1 MLFYTKTTSGVT
13 VSVQSYFLEDRS
25 NILQRS
31 FFFVYFVRIVNNG
44 NEALTLRRRH
54 WYIYDSGAS
63 DYEVEGEGV
72 VGEQPRI
79 QSGAIYEYNSFC
91 VLQSYEGAMEGSYTM
106 ERDDGSLFDV
116 SIPRMYLC
124 AMAN

>member
-1 MLFYTKTTSGVT
+1 MLLYTKTTSGVT
-13 VSVQSYFLEDRS
+13 VSVQWYFLEERS

-44 NEALTLRRRH
+44 SEAVTLRRRH
-54 WYIYDSGAS
+54 WYIHDSGAT

-79 QSGAIYEYNSFC
+79 QPGAMLEYNSFC
-91 VLQSYEGAMEGSYTM
+91 VLQSFEGAMEGYYTM
-106 ERDDGSLFDV
+106 QRDDGSLFDV
-116 SIPRMYLC
+116 SIPRMCLR
-124 AMAN
+124 AGAN